1 MTEQQ
6 KKDLATELLEISE
19 DVGFIANSVTGYTA
33 WELREYVRRLADL
46 SKELHQSE
54 RVRTI

>member
-19 DVGFIANSVTGYTA
+19 DVGFIANSITGYA
-33 WELREYVRRLADL
+33 ARELREYVRRLADL
-46 SKELHQSE
+46 SKEL
-54 RVRTI
+54 RTEVAV